1 MKKTFLK
8 FLPIAAAVLLATSC
22 SKDNDSDNSVVPTP
36 VETQNFASPS
46 VLSPTES
53 NAVPFSIKVVTGKS
67 LSKIGYTD
75 NGIVTPAFTTDD
87 VNNGL
92 KMTISNGTTPIGT
105 LTLKDADG
113 TFEGTLSPE
122 PADGTEL
129 TATIV
134 TNEGSTIA
142 TSTVS
147 IIDLMER
154 CAHTYTGEF
163 TYGTDDNVMLT
174 DDKAYIEIIM
184 SPLQHDIDLKFND
197 DDTPQNFPMENGS
210 VWIAVDN
217 NTTFTTNFT
226 GKKNC
231 TAGKITTIKRTG
243 LVDLGISDGTLW
255 ADANTTGGSGTNTSE
270 GWYYTFDKANGLNG
284 ETSPVSGH
292 LTVPTGGDSYAHGDF
307 QNLFEECYWV
317 WDDTKKGY
325 NVFKSKDASDKKTEY
340 GSSETYDA
348 SSDTHI
354 FLPAAGI
361 ISNGSPNKVG
371 ESGFYWSSNKT
382 YQGSP
387 YGLTFNNLNEVR
399 PTTQPYYLLECAVR
413 AVRHRS
419 NYSSGEGQGGGED

>member
-1 MKKTFLK
+1 MKRTFLK

-46 VLSPTES
+46 VPSPTES

-92 KMTISNGTTPIGT
+92 IMTISNGTTPIGT
-105 LTLKDADG
+105 LTLTNVDG
-113 TFEGTLSPE
+113 TFEGPLSPE

-134 TNEGSTIA
+134 TNEGSTTT

-147 IIDLMER
+147 IIDLMEK
-154 CAHTYTGEF
+154 CAHTYSGTF
-163 TYGTDDNVMLT
+163 NYKTDDNVMLT

-197 DDTPQNFPMENGS
+197 DDTPQNFPMKNGS

-217 NTTFTTNFT
+217 YTTFTTNFT
-226 GKKNC
+226 GKKHC
-231 TAGKITTIKRTG
+231 TAGKIATIKRVG

-255 ADANTTGGSGTNTSE
+255 ADANTTGGSGTNTSD
-270 GWYYTFDKANGLNG
+270 GWYYTFDKANGFNG

-307 QNLFEECYWV
+307 QNLYEECYWV
-317 WDDTKKGY
+317 WDDTKKGC
-325 NVFKSKDASDKKTEY
+325 NVFKSKDEATRRRR
-340 GSSETYDA
+340 T
-348 SSDTHI
+348 
-354 FLPAAGI
+354 
-361 ISNGSPNKVG
+361 
-371 ESGFYWSSNKT
+371 
-382 YQGSP
+382 
-387 YGLTFNNLNEVR
+387 VR
-399 PTTQPYYLLECAVR
+399 PRLTMHLPTHTFSFQLLA
-413 AVRHRS
+413 A
-419 NYSSGEGQGGGED
+419 